1 MISNTNV
8 FTLVAILA
16 VTLPMGVRANPN
28 FAMKTTDGKIPPEL
42 LCTLGLLS

>member
-16 VTLPMGVRANPN
+16 VTLPMGDTANPV
-28 FAMKTTDGKIPPEL
+28 FAMKTTAGKIAILMPEL
-42 LCTLGLLS
+42 L